1 MLQGNEGKAKGMG
14 MLKDTV
20 GGGDQRTY
28 SVRSLHG
35 QVVHA
40 LGRRIVSGQV
50 AEGAILPIETDLG
63 IEFKVS
69 RTALREGIKVLAAKG
84 LLASR
89 TRTGTRVR
97 PRSDWNMLDPDILAW
112 RLEAGEI
119 EGFVQ
124 DLYEFRQAVEPMAA
138 ALAAERATDQEIADM
153 DVALNDMAAAGG
165 DVQASIEPDLR
176 FHNLILRSSRNELLA
191 SLGSMIETALSFS
204 FQLAVQE
211 TKVEAVDVHRAV
223 FAAISARDSAGAQA
237 AMLKL
242 LDFSCEWN
250 NTVLQQLGLT
260 KDS

>member
-1 MLQGNEGKAKGMG
+1 MGK
-14 MLKDTV
+14 LDDTV
-20 GGGDQRTY
+20 GRGGQRTY

-50 AEGAILPIETDLG
+50 AVGAILPIETDLG
-63 IEFKVS
+63 TEFKVS

-84 LLASR
+84 LLSSR

-112 RLEAGEI
+112 RLETGQI

-153 DVALNDMAAAGG
+153 HVALDDMAAAGG

-191 SLGSMIETALSFS
+191 SLGSMIETAFAFS
-204 FQLAVQE
+204 FQLAVHE
-211 TKVEAVDVHRAV
+211 TKIEAVDVHRAV
-223 FAAISARDSAGAQA
+223 CEAISARDPIAANA
-237 AMLKL
+237 AMIGL

-250 NTVLQQLGLT
+250 TAVLQQLESD
-260 KDS
+260 KVP